1 MSNKTKYG
9 MNFTPVFDL
18 CMKYKFKKSIS
29 PEGKKKRYTLNLL
42 EAYIYGLMCSLHYN
56 GCEIFVSQSGLAEK
70 IGCGDETIRD
80 AIKALINAGLIKQK
94 HRYGKSNLYTL
105 LITPEK
111 FAKMCAAQGVE
122 EDAAVPATPE
132 DAEEDTP
139 EGHEGDQ
146 EATEDTTQDDAPEN
160 QPEAQQ
166 EAPKQ
171 SEVNAKP
178 LMKRHRD
185 EYGYCELTRDEMNAA
200 YFRLKEKYKGKKVK
214 LSTLRDEIYGPE
226 YMTKYIVGTHEG
238 TIWKEESYWHCPKE
252 VFQIVN
258 RLIVRGNVDVVV
270 DKTPATANT
279 VPSNEWYNVREI
291 RKEFIF
297 THKDG
302 SPDDKVKVKQLED
315 TSDNN
320 PF

>member
-18 CMKYKFKKSIS
+18 CMKYKFKKPIN
-29 PEGKKKRYTLNLL
+29 PEGRKKRYTLSLL

-70 IGCGDETIRD
+70 IGCDDETVRK
-80 AIKALINAGLIKQK
+80 AIKTLINAGVIKQK

-111 FAKMCAAQGVE
+111 FAKMCAAQSVE

-139 EGHEGDQ
+139 DGHEGDTPEGREGDRGEPE
-146 EATEDTTQDDAPEN
+146 EATQEEPQDRGEHEQKTD
-160 QPEAQQ
+160 
-166 EAPKQ
+166 
-171 SEVNAKP
+171 AKP

-185 EYGYCELTRDEMNAA
+185 EYGYCELTRDEMNAT
-200 YFRLKEKYKGKKVK
+200 YFRLKEKYRGKRVK

-226 YMTKYIVGTHEG
+226 YMTKYIIGTHEG

-258 RLIVRGNVDVVV
+258 RLIVYGAVNVEV
-270 DKTPATANT
+270 DKTPATSIT
-279 VPSNEWYNVREI
+279 GPSSEWYNVRET
-291 RKEFIF
+291 RKEFTF

-302 SPDDKVKVKQLED
+302 SPDDKVMMKQLED
-315 TSDNN
+315 TSEK